1 MFILIDHADV
11 YSTAKPLEWPPIDGV
26 TTVPTILHRED
37 KELLG
42 VRHLIQHLPAR
53 RAPDAGDSQDMAKT
67 AVLGVPAR
75 CPDDNR
81 GSELPLIGEVIR

>member
-42 VRHLIQHLPAR
+42 VFLPDGR
-53 RAPDAGDSQDMAKT
+53 PDAGDSQDMAKT

-75 CPDDNR
+75 SMLTPGRCCDL
-81 GSELPLIGEVIR
+81 SV

>member
-11 YSTAKPLEWPPIDGV
+11 YSTAKPLEWPPIDGL
-26 TTVPTILHRED
+26 TTVLTILHRED

-53 RAPDAGDSQDMAKT
+53 RAPRRRRF
-67 AVLGVPAR
+67 PR
-75 CPDDNR
+75 H
-81 GSELPLIGEVIR
+81 GENGGTRRIRTMFR